1 MDKVSYR
8 IVDMLKEHPIFY
20 NRSRNKQ
27 VPAWVQCFVAFRR
40 LGTYG
45 NANSLLRNAH
55 HSGYSEG
62 SIVNYMD
69 RVVTAILA
77 LHDRFVKWP
86 NAEERSRIK
95 YRSRSKSG
103 ISGAVGIVDGTPVN
117 FSQRPSIDGE
127 TFFSR
132 KGVYCINLQLICDD
146 NGMIRHYLTGWPGSV
161 FDNNTT

>member
-1 MDKVSYR
+1 M
-8 IVDMLKEHPIFY
+8 IAEEI
-20 NRSRNKQ
+20 NQ
-27 VPAWVQCFVAFRR
+27 
-40 LGTYG
+40 
-45 NANSLLRNAH
+45 NAH

-77 LHDRFVKWP
+77 LHDRFVRWP

-117 FSQRPSIDGE
+117 FSQRLSINGE

-146 NGMIRHYLTGWPGSV
+146 NGMIRNYLTGWPGSV
-161 FDNNTT
+161 FDNTLTTRVSRYSFISADDFPSFISAIESSLLVDSNCAFSAFSLA